1 MITDT
6 MYIGSGDITALLSDI
21 HSSSYAK
28 LLQRFVSGEKPHYN
42 ALASPIDALRT
53 GAILEDVYGKTL
65 PFCYVS
71 QYKVQSIEMDVFKAS
86 LDFAEIDDGKLKTF
100 IELKT
105 VSFDEYFDKIV
116 PLESNSEKLAYVRK
130 YKKHYYNQVQ
140 EQLYCSGLDQ
150 ATLAF
155 LCVFEYNDEK
165 NWNRE
170 IKDNEITRVT
180 IPRDDTVI
188 DQIKSRG
195 EIFQRIKDY
204 HIK

>member
-1 MITDT
+1 M
-6 MYIGSGDITALLSDI
+6 
-21 HSSSYAK
+21 
-28 LLQRFVSGEKPHYN
+28 
-42 ALASPIDALRT
+42 
-53 GAILEDVYGKTL
+53 
-65 PFCYVS
+65 
-71 QYKVQSIEMDVFKAS
+71 
-86 LDFAEIDDGKLKTF
+86 
-100 IELKT
+100 KT
-105 VSFDEYFDKIV
+105 VSFDEYYDKIV
-116 PLESNSEKLAYVRK
+116 PLESDSEKLAYVRK